1 MMRRVFLA
9 LFLLALPARAH
20 PLLQDA
26 MWLVF
31 SPERVRVAVN
41 VSLKEITVAQA
52 VLAAADGGYEAEELA
67 AAAERH
73 RAYLMKHL
81 EVRAGGRMLAGTVV
95 KVLPP
100 AMFTSAEKTFYQYE
114 MEYPLDGVR
123 PGVVSLRHEMLREFP
138 YAAGMAWD
146 VSYVVRMKRD
156 GSPDI
161 SIGLLRAGS
170 AAEFATGWD
179 APAPTPPARG
189 NLPMRSLVLVAVS
202 VCGAYLFRAALRKQP
217 NATK

>member
-67 AAAERH
+67 A
-73 RAYLMKHL
+73 
-81 EVRAGGRMLAGTVV
+81 
-95 KVLPP
+95 
-100 AMFTSAEKTFYQYE
+100 
-114 MEYPLDGVR
+114 
-123 PGVVSLRHEMLREFP
+123 
-138 YAAGMAWD
+138 
-146 VSYVVRMKRD
+146 
-156 GSPDI
+156 I
-161 SIGLLRAGS
+161 
-170 AAEFATGWD
+170 
-179 APAPTPPARG
+179 
-189 NLPMRSLVLVAVS
+189 
-202 VCGAYLFRAALRKQP
+202 
-217 NATK
+217 